1 MDANEEPTSDKDFR
15 EEEERVEERSSGFKK
30 ELGLTDLVLTQ
41 ILFIVGLPWVGVAAK
56 QGPSHIVLWLG
67 AILLFYI
74 PSAFVVTYLNRQM
87 PLEGG
92 LYQWAKLG
100 FNDLIGFL
108 VAWNLWLFAILNTS
122 EVGLQVTQYLS
133 YIIGPGSEWLTANV
147 WFIGAVNTAIIGVL
161 IYITVIGL
169 GVGKWVHKAG
179 GVLMV
184 LIFAGLFILP
194 LLNLAHGSIT
204 EYHPFRTEM
213 PVLSLMTLNLMGKM
227 GFGALGGFEYVAI
240 HAGESRDPVR
250 SIGRSV
256 IVAAPIIAIMFIF
269 GTGSVLSLIPQDQ
282 IDLIAPIPQVLSVGF
297 GPLGAIVAIV
307 PLTIMAMLSIRLA
320 QASVQFG
327 GNTRLPMVAGWD
339 NLLPAW
345 FTRLH
350 EKYRTPVNSIIF
362 VGAVTLT
369 MGIVGLIGVGKQEA
383 FQLLWNASGLFYAL
397 TYLAMFAIPLFGLRH
412 VKPRPP
418 VWLRIA
424 SLSGFLMT
432 LLYVALS
439 VVPIINV
446 ESRLAFALKIGGLI
460 VGANAIGFAIYI
472 VSKNRKRTLAQ

>member
-1 MDANEEPTSDKDFR
+1 MGENSEMDAAVEFR
-15 EEEERVEERSSGFKK
+15 EEEERVEEHSSGFKK

-74 PSAFVVTYLNRQM
+74 PSAAVVIYLNRAM

-100 FNDLIGFL
+100 FNDLLGFM

-122 EVGLQVTQYLS
+122 EVGLQVTQYLG

-147 WFIGAVNTAIIGVL
+147 WFIGAVNTAIIGTL
-161 IYITVIGL
+161 IVITVIGL

-179 GVLMV
+179 GVLML
-184 LIFAGLFILP
+184 LIFAGLLILP
-194 LLNLAHGSIT
+194 LLNLAHGSIP

-213 PVLSLMTLNLMGKM
+213 PVLSLMTLNLLGKM

-240 HAGESRDPVR
+240 HAGEARDPVR
-250 SIGRSV
+250 TIGRSV
-256 IVAAPIIAIMFIF
+256 VLAAPIIAAMFIL

-282 IDLIAPIPQVLSVGF
+282 IDLIAPIPQVLSIGF
-297 GPLGAIVAIV
+297 GPLGFFAGIAS
-307 PLTIMAMLSIRLA
+307 LTIVAMLSIRLA
-320 QASVQFG
+320 QSSVMFA

-339 NLLPAW
+339 SLLPVW
-345 FTRLH
+345 FTKIH
-350 EKYRTPVNSIIF
+350 AKYKTPVNSIIF
-362 VGAVTLT
+362 VGAATLV

-383 FQLLWNASGLFYAL
+383 FQILWNASGVFYAL
-397 TYLAMFAIPLFGLRH
+397 TYLVMFAIPLIGLRASGQK
-412 VKPRPP
+412 VPL
-418 VWLRIA
+418 WLKVA
-424 SLSGFLMT
+424 AFCGFAMT

-439 VVPIINV
+439 IVPIIQV
-446 ESRLAFALKIGGLI
+446 ESRLMFAVKIGGLI
-460 VGANAIGFAIYI
+460 VVANLIGLFVYL
-472 VSKNRKRTLAQ
+472 VSRRRAA